1 MANYRIIKDR
11 YGYYP
16 QVYIGKKYLFGLI
29 TITKWL
35 RIGRNIQGFSLHID
49 LDHATTIEECEQR
62 IQEYDRTL
70 KEEKVTKPVVVK
82 YITIS

>member
-1 MANYRIIKDR
+1 MANYRIIKDIH
-11 YGYYP
+11 GYYP
-16 QVYIGKKYLFGLI
+16 QIHVGKKYLFGLI

-35 RIGRNIQGFSLHID
+35 RISKHTQGFGLYND

-62 IQEYDRTL
+62 IQEYDKTL
-70 KEEKVTKPVVVK
+70 KEEKITKPVVVK